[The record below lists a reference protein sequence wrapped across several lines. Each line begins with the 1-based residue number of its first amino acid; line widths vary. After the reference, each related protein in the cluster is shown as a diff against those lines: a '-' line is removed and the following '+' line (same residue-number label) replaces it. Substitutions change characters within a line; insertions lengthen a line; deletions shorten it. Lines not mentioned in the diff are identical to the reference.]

1 MKTLNENSTI
11 KDLIQSIDNEIES
24 KINKARKEKYIYDKS
39 NLMKEVNELRSLNI
53 EILLFIHKP

>member
-11 KDLIQSIDNEIES
+11 KDLIQSIDNKIES